1 MAQLVPCETCGNE
14 VAKSTWT
21 CPHCGDRG
29 PKIKSALGCVA
40 IGCLAPVIFILTIV
54 IIASFRGGDEPVVS
68 ILEFA
73 EGFRKKHEADS
84 GPSPPG
90 RRDEWVL
97 WSHVKFAGTPPETG
111 DAWRPMESRFNKK
124 NLGEKGRE
132 PGYSGILKSYAG
144 SERRGYSI
152 MTQLGGKDVIWR
164 FHCLSGDTEKRRGSR

>member
-1 MAQLVPCETCGNE
+1 VAQLVPCETCGNE

-111 DAWRPMESRFNKK
+111 DAWRPMESRFKK
-124 NLGEKGRE
+124 RTSAKRAGAGLFGDSQILRGFGTARVFDHDATRRKGCDLAVSL
-132 PGYSGILKSYAG
+132 PS
-144 SERRGYSI
+144 RGY
-152 MTQLGGKDVIWR
+152 
-164 FHCLSGDTEKRRGSR
+164 